1 MIPTDLS
8 HNRENFFSII
18 MYFFVMI
25 MTETQRELLS
35 FTESKCNL
43 ADDKSLSEGRD
54 NQRAM
59 KLPHQFKLRFF
70 ICFLCVL
77 AACLSYVC
85 RGNINIAIVSM
96 AGQPH
101 ENVNHSVIIHSPVCP
116 ENEILLSASQVS
128 FNSSAQSSDHDK
140 TYDWSQS
147 LQGFILGSF
156 YYSYILFQMPAGIAA
171 EKFGGRYVV
180 SMSLFGSCIISL
192 LTPVVTDWVALLI
205 FVRFVMGATQAGLFP
220 ASFGILCRWM
230 PKKERTTAFALLN
243 VGRSIGLILPYFT
256 SGPLISSYGW
266 QSMFYIP
273 GVITFFALIIFVVV
287 VRSGPEEHSLISQYE
302 LQYIRTHS
310 QEEDT
315 DNDLDNNNISR
326 NLQEDYKTQEER
338 KVLPIPWMAICTN
351 SSVLS
356 VAFFQFSIFYILT
369 ILNAMLPKYLD
380 EVLRIDISTNG
391 MINGILNTI
400 SLFSVAITGYASE
413 FVIQRKWLSRT
424 STRKA
429 FSLVSGGLTGIFIGL
444 IPAVGCNTS
453 ALQVIVFLTSFFSG
467 FISGSDTPLPSEMS
481 TNFPASL
488 FALLNMIA
496 TSTGFIAPAVA
507 GLILQS
513 MQHSVWFAWSIIFY
527 SSAGLLLLS
536 TVIFLTFVSAERQ
549 SFDFSPEELKQHQSM
564 NVNLS
569 VMITSQ

>member
-1 MIPTDLS
+1 M
-8 HNRENFFSII
+8 N
-18 MYFFVMI
+18 
-25 MTETQRELLS
+25 
-35 FTESKCNL
+35 
-43 ADDKSLSEGRD
+43 
-54 NQRAM
+54 
-59 KLPHQFKLRFF
+59 LPHQFKLRFL

-96 AGQPH
+96 VGQPH
-101 ENVNHSVIIHSPVCP
+101 ENASHSVMIHSPVCP
-116 ENEILLSASQVS
+116 ANEILLSASQAS
-128 FNSSAQSSDHDK
+128 FNSSTSAQSNDHGK
-140 TYDWSQS
+140 TYDWNQS

-180 SMSLFGSCIISL
+180 SLSLLGSCIISL
-192 LTPVVTDWVALLI
+192 LTPVVTDWAALLI

-230 PKKERTTAFALLN
+230 PLKERTTAFALLN

-273 GVITFFALIIFVVV
+273 GVITFFVLIVFVVV
-287 VRSGPEEHSLISQYE
+287 VRSGPEEHSLISRYE

-310 QEEDT
+310 QEEGND
-315 DNDLDNNNISR
+315 DNGNDGNNNNISR
-326 NLQEDYKTQEER
+326 GLQEDYETQEER

-351 SSVLS
+351 PSVLS

-444 IPAVGCNTS
+444 IPAAGCNTS
-453 ALQVIVFLTSFFSG
+453 VLQVIVFLTSFFSG

-507 GLILQS
+507 GAILQS
-513 MQHSVWFAWSIIFY
+513 MPHSVWFAWSIIFY
-527 SSAGLLLLS
+527 SSAGLLLLA

-569 VMITSQ
+569 VIITSR